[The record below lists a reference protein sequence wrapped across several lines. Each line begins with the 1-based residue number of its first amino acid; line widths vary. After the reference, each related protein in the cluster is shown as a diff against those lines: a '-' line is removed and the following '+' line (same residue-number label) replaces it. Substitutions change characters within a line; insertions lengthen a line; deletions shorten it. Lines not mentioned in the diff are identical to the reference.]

1 MKAKLYGGAA
11 FVILGLAAAY
21 AMTSSMG
28 SDIAVAP
35 GESLLSGKVTSTA
48 GEALVGIPIKAHKRN
63 SNITVSVYT
72 NAQGEY
78 SFPSWSDLTPASYDV
93 AIELPDFEH
102 VTRNGVDVSEGPT
115 QVNFSLQPREPS
127 VEDATASEVIAGLPG
142 TDEQKLLFSQCSNCH
157 SLQWALRITRT
168 KEQWTEII
176 TRMIGRRNAQA
187 ESFASRTI
195 GQKRFIEPLADYLAQ
210 IRGPDTKTDIPFKLR
225 PRPTDEA
232 STKLV
237 VTEYGVP
244 RGGHHELYMIRGDSR
259 FVWPHDVVLDD
270 KYAYYT
276 DHFSYVLGR
285 VDRKTGEATETP
297 FPLPQGAGRNEG
309 GAMERAGNPGGGAH
323 DILMD
328 KTGKV
333 LIGMDNGI
341 VRFDPAV
348 EKFQGWTSGSNMFGL
363 DPNGNIWH
371 TAEGGTGVLY
381 NVNTTTGDVK
391 TYTVPKNDGDY
402 DVDTDSQGRTITN
415 VWREG
420 KVAVFDPKTESYN
433 TYQLPTPESGPRR
446 GQIDAQDRLWVAQY
460 FAGSVAMFDPNKGE
474 SKEFTVVTGSK
485 PFGAPYAAPYST
497 SFDNKNQWVWTNDFN
512 SNRIFRIDATTGQ
525 STEFFMPGP
534 YEVRDLTV
542 EEGTERPTLWLP
554 VYRPPAKIVKV
565 QVRND

>member
-1 MKAKLYGGAA
+1 MKAKLYAGAA

-21 AMTSSMG
+21 AMTSAMETEV
-28 SDIAVAP
+28 AVAP
-35 GESLLSGKVTSTA
+35 GESLLSGKVTSTT
-48 GEALVGIPIKAHKRN
+48 GEALVGIPVKAHRRN
-63 SNITVSVYT
+63 SNITVGVYT

-93 AIELPDFEH
+93 SIELPDFEH
-102 VTRNGVDVSEGPT
+102 VTRDGVDVSEGPT
-115 QVNFSLQPREPS
+115 QVNFSLQAREPS
-127 VEDATASEVIAGLPG
+127 IEDATASEIIEALPG

-157 SLQWALRITRT
+157 SLQWALRQTRT
-168 KEQWTEII
+168 KEQWTEVI
-176 TRMIGRRNAQA
+176 TRMIGRRNAAA

-195 GQKRFIEPLADYLAQ
+195 GQKRFIEPLADYLAS

-237 VTEYGVP
+237 VTEYAVP
-244 RGGHHELYMIRGDSR
+244 RGGQRELYMIRGDSR

-285 VDRKTGEATETP
+285 LDKTTGEVTETP
-297 FPLPQGAGRNEG
+297 FDLPTGAGRDEG
-309 GAMERAGNPGGGAH
+309 GGDGRAGNPGGGAH

-333 LIGMDNGI
+333 LIGMDDGI
-341 VRFDPAV
+341 VRYDPKAD
-348 EKFQGWTSGSNMFGL
+348 KFQSWTSGSNMFGL
-363 DPNGNIWH
+363 DPNGNVWH
-371 TAEGGTGVLY
+371 TAAGGTGILY
-381 NVNTTTGDVK
+381 NVNTTTGDVAQF
-391 TYTVPKNDGDY
+391 TVPKNDGDY

-420 KVAVFDPKTESYN
+420 KIAVFDPKKETYN

-460 FAGSVAMFDPNKGE
+460 FSGTVAMFDPNKGE
-474 SKEFTVVTGSK
+474 SKEYTVVPGSK

-512 SNRIFRIDATTGQ
+512 SNRIYRIDVATGQ

-542 EEGTERPTLWLP
+542 EEGKERPTVWLP
-554 VYRPPAKIVKV
+554 VYRPPSKMVKV
-565 QVRND
+565 QVRED

>member
-1 MKAKLYGGAA
+1 MKAKLYAGAA
-11 FVILGLAAAY
+11 FVVLGLAAAY

-28 SDIAVAP
+28 ESVAVAP
-35 GESLLSGKVTSTA
+35 GESLLSGKVTSTT
-48 GEALVGIPIKAHKRN
+48 GEALVGIPVKAHRRN
-63 SNITVSVYT
+63 SNITVGVYT

-78 SFPSWSDLTPASYDV
+78 AFPGWSDLTPAAYDV
-93 AIELPDFEH
+93 SIELPDFEH
-102 VTRNGVDVSEGPT
+102 ATRDGVDVSEGPT
-115 QVNFSLQPREPS
+115 QVNFSLQAREPS
-127 VEDATASEVIAGLPG
+127 IEDATASEVIAGLPG

-157 SLQWALRITRT
+157 SLQWALRQTRT
-168 KEQWTEII
+168 KEQWVEIV
-176 TRMIGRRNAQA
+176 TRMVGRRAA
-187 ESFASRTI
+187 SVESFASRTI
-195 GQKRFIEPLADYLAQ
+195 GQKRFIEPLA
-210 IRGPDTKTDIPFKLR
+210 
-225 PRPTDEA
+225 
-232 STKLV
+232 
-237 VTEYGVP
+237 EY
-244 RGGHHELYMIRGDSR
+244 
-259 FVWPHDVVLDD
+259 LDD

-285 VDRKTGEATETP
+285 VDRTTGEVTETP
-297 FPLPQGAGRNEG
+297 FDLPSGAGRNEG

-341 VRFDPAV
+341 VRYDPAT

-371 TAEGGTGVLY
+371 TAEGGTGILY
-381 NVNTTTGDVK
+381 NVNTTTGDVAK
-391 TYTVPKNDGDY
+391 FTVPKNDGDY
-402 DVDTDSQGRTITN
+402 DVDTDSHGRTITN

-433 TYQLPTPESGPRR
+433 TYPLPTPESGPRR

-460 FAGSVAMFDPNKGE
+460 YSGSVAMFDPNSGE
-474 SKEFTVVTGSK
+474 SKEFTVVPGST

-497 SFDNKNQWVWTNDFN
+497 SFDNRNQWVWTNDFN

-525 STEFFMPGP
+525 TTEFFMPGP

-542 EEGTERPTLWLP
+542 EEGAERPTVWLP

-565 QVRND
+565 QVRPD

>member
-1 MKAKLYGGAA
+1 MKAKLYAGAA

-21 AMTSSMG
+21 AMTSAMETEV
-28 SDIAVAP
+28 AVAP
-35 GESLLSGKVTSTA
+35 GESLLSGKVTSAT
-48 GEALVGIPIKAHKRN
+48 GEALVGIPVKAHRRN
-63 SNITVSVYT
+63 SNVTVGVYT

-78 SFPSWSDLTPASYDV
+78 VFPAWSDLTAASYDV
-93 AIELPDFEH
+93 AIELPDFAH
-102 VTRNGVDVSEGPT
+102 VTRDGVDVSEGPT
-115 QVNFSLQPREPS
+115 QVNFSLQAREPS
-127 VEDATASEVIAGLPG
+127 IEDATASEIIEALPG

-157 SLQWALRITRT
+157 SLQWALRQTRT
-168 KEQWTEII
+168 KEQWTEIV
-176 TRMIGRRNAQA
+176 TRMIGRRNASV
-187 ESFASRTI
+187 ESFASKTI
-195 GQKRFIEPLADYLAQ
+195 GQKRFIEPLAEYLAS
-210 IRGPDTKTDIPFKLR
+210 IRGPDAKGDIPFKLR

-237 VTEYGVP
+237 VTEYAVP
-244 RGGHHELYMIRGDSR
+244 RGGQRELYMIRGDSR

-285 VDRKTGEATETP
+285 LDRATGEVTETP
-297 FPLPQGAGRNEG
+297 FDLPSGAGRDEG
-309 GAMERAGNPGGGAH
+309 GGDGRAGNPGGGAH

-333 LIGMDNGI
+333 LIGMDDGI
-341 VRFDPAV
+341 VRFDPAT
-348 EKFQGWTSGSNMFGL
+348 EKFQSWTSGSNMFGL
-363 DPNGNIWH
+363 DPNGNVWH
-371 TAEGGTGVLY
+371 TAAGGTGTLY
-381 NVNTTTGDVK
+381 NLNTTTGNVAE
-391 TYTVPKNDGDY
+391 YTVAKNAGDY

-420 KVAVFDPKTESYN
+420 KIAVFDPKKETYN
-433 TYQLPTPESGPRR
+433 AYQLPTPESGPRR

-460 FAGSVAMFDPNKGE
+460 FSGTVAMFDANSGE
-474 SKEFTVVTGSK
+474 TKEYTVVPGST

-512 SNRIFRIDATTGQ
+512 SNRIYRIDTTSGK

-542 EEGTERPTLWLP
+542 EEGAERPTVWLP

-565 QVRND
+565 QVRED